1 MPGRDDSE
9 PVMAI
14 PQAGVPT
21 HEPQRRLLRLSLDL
35 HDGPMQDLVAV
46 GFALERLR
54 REIGSLPLES
64 SELLHQID
72 GIRDQLVDV
81 EAELRE
87 MAAEQAA
94 KARRTSFAR
103 QLSDELER
111 FRKIDEAKVVVDAD
125 TRIEPETDSQRIA
138 LQRVLH
144 EALTNVHKHARATEV
159 VVRLHEEDEVIYLS
173 VTDDGVGFEPSDAGD
188 ADGLGLDGMS
198 DRLRL
203 LGSRLEISSKPG
215 GPTTVTAAV
224 RRWRPA

>member
-1 MPGRDDSE
+1 
-9 PVMAI
+9 MAI
-14 PQAGVPT
+14 PQAGVHT

-54 REIGSLPLES
+54 RDLASLPHES
-64 SELLHQID
+64 SDLLQQID

-94 KARRTSFAR
+94 KARRTSFGR

-138 LQRVLH
+138 IQRVLH
-144 EALTNVHKHARATEV
+144 EALTNVHKHARASEV
-159 VVRLHEEDEVIYLS
+159 LVRLYEEDDVIYLS
-173 VTDDGVGFEPSDAGD
+173 VTDDGIGFDPSDA
-188 ADGLGLDGMS
+188 AHREGLGLDGMS
-198 DRLRL
+198 ERLSL

>member
-1 MPGRDDSE
+1 
-9 PVMAI
+9 MAI
-14 PQAGVPT
+14 QQAGVDT

-54 REIGSLPLES
+54 RDIASLPRES
-64 SELLHQID
+64 ADLLQQID

-94 KARRTSFAR
+94 KARRTSFGR

-138 LQRVLH
+138 IQRVLH
-144 EALTNVHKHARATEV
+144 EALTNVHKHAHATEV
-159 VVRLHEEDEVIYLS
+159 LVRLYEEDDVIYLS
-173 VTDDGVGFEPSDAGD
+173 VTDDGVGFDPSDA
-188 ADGLGLDGMS
+188 AHAEGLGLHGMS
-198 DRLRL
+198 ERLSL
-203 LGSRLEISSKPG
+203 LGSRLEVSSKPS